1 MLTKSDFMKY
11 VECPVYLWMT
21 KHRPDLLPEDTPEKG
36 RILEMGREVDDFS
49 RKLFPGGVEVGGYN
63 QEGWQN
69 TQKITADGAK
79 TLFQPTVVA
88 GELTCRADI
97 LERDGDSW
105 VINEVKMAT
114 KVKKEYPF
122 DVAFQQICFE
132 TADMKV
138 AGTNLI
144 HINNQYVRKGEID
157 PKKLFISEDIA
168 DAVLEKTPETKR
180 LIPLALEVLK
190 NQEAPS
196 EDFLALCPNPRTCEY
211 LKVYLESVG
220 QTPEPMEIEPST
232 DSTGIKEK
240 LSELKYPLYFLDYET
255 HSSAI
260 PSFDGTRPYQ
270 NVPFQYSLIVM
281 ASPEAEP
288 KYFEFLA
295 RKFANPVPELLIQL
309 EQNLGPKGSV
319 IVWNESFEKGCNEE
333 MARMEPAYAKFLQ
346 NVNDRVFDLML
357 IFKFKNRLYVRSEFQ
372 KSASLKKVLP
382 IVCPELSYES
392 LVIREDGEASLS
404 WLTLTDSKVPEP
416 DKNKLA
422 ENMLEYCKRDTE
434 AMVCILKKLWKEI
447 KK

>member
-1 MLTKSDFMKY
+1 MKY
-11 VECPVYLWMT
+11 VECPVYLWMA
-21 KHRPDLLPEDTPEKG
+21 KHKPELIPEDTPEVR

-49 RKLFPGGVEVGGYN
+49 RKLFSGGVEVEGYN

-69 TQKITADGAK
+69 TQKIIADGAK
-79 TLFQPTVVA
+79 ILFQPTVVA

-97 LERDGDSW
+97 LEKDGNGW
-105 VINEVKMAT
+105 IINEVKAAT
-114 KVKKEYPF
+114 RVKKEYPY

-132 TADMKV
+132 NADIRV
-138 AGTNLI
+138 AGANLI
-144 HINNQYVRKGEID
+144 HINNQYIRKGEID
-157 PKKLFISEDIA
+157 PKKLFVSEDIA

-190 NQEAPS
+190 NQEAPN
-196 EDFLALCPNPRTCEY
+196 EEFLALCFNPRTCEY
-211 LKVYLESVG
+211 LKIYLESTG
-220 QTPEPMEIEPST
+220 KKPDLLEIEPST
-232 DSTGIKEK
+232 DLTGIKEK

-281 ASPEAEP
+281 ESPRAEP

-295 RKFANPVPELLIQL
+295 RKFENPVPELLL
-309 EQNLGPKGSV
+309 RLKKDLGSEGSV
-319 IVWNESFEKGCNEE
+319 IVWNESFEKRCNEE

-357 IFKFKNRLYVRSEFQ
+357 IFKFKNQLYVRSEFQ

-392 LVIREDGEASLS
+392 LVIREGGEASLS
-404 WLTLTDSKVPEP
+404 WLTLTDPKEPESTR
-416 DKNKLA
+416 NKLA

-434 AMVCILKKLWKEI
+434 AMVCILKKLWEEI